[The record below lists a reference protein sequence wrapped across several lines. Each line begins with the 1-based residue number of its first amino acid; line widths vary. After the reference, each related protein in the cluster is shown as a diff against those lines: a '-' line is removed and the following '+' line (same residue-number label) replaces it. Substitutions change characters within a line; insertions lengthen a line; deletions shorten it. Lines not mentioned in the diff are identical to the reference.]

1 MCTFVCVCVCE
12 PQEGNEVDKYN
23 LNHPKLIHRP
33 FMTLYIMVVGKFYD
47 NFHDLPAQQNHFNLY
62 KNDDEDDPVA
72 WAPAATA
79 TSTKTMP
86 KVCFTFFLSLK
97 SSWLHFDFL
106 MNLLGCHNSIFKI
119 DLMYYIVQPKLV
131 VSFHFLSFFAVWRL
145 KQPLTLPTNHRLYY
159 TKVENCWW
167 NRISKNC
174 PSYLLAISRKFYEL
188 DIKYHGWNIIC
199 QTVRMYVCI
208 RAIDR
213 DDCWPQQQNGFR

>member
-1 MCTFVCVCVCE
+1 MCVR

-72 WAPAATA
+72 WAPAVAA

-86 KVCFTFFLSLK
+86 KVWFTFFLSLK

-131 VSFHFLSFFAVWRL
+131 LFFHFLSF
-145 KQPLTLPTNHRLYY
+145 LPFEDSN
-159 TKVENCWW
+159 
-167 NRISKNC
+167 NRWPNRRI
-174 PSYLLAISRKFYEL
+174 IVRITRKWKIAGE
-188 DIKYHGWNIIC
+188 
-199 QTVRMYVCI
+199 TVYRRI
-208 RAIDR
+208 ARAI
-213 DDCWPQQQNGFR
+213 C